1 MFTCFPGRGTM
12 KKNET
17 EGQERKARILVLAL
31 ACVPVLRG
39 FPKAQMEIVMAVL
52 DRLRAGAEVSGD
64 FQS

>member
-1 MFTCFPGRGTM
+1 M
-12 KKNET
+12 KKKET

-31 ACVPVLRG
+31 ACVPVLRD

-64 FQS
+64 FRS